1 VKGVAVAA
9 AFRATVSA
17 LLLYVADPALQPGL
31 SLTGQ
36 GVGLYH
42 QVMPRGDTGVPL
54 QILTSAAT
62 EPDAGLASLV
72 LIWLIP
78 LSALIVGCP
87 CHSLRS
93 VQALGTFTSKSNSL
107 ARPYRASVS
116 GFGVVV
122 FGTWCQY
129 VAICGCPPCRWCHG
143 GPALV
148 RLGGA
153 CCCIAP
159 PSAETVRV
167 VPPYQA
173 LSDRTQRPVAHLCVP
188 DLTPL
193 TLHCHAQG
201 WQHISLGTAQ

>member
-1 VKGVAVAA
+1 MKGVAVAA

-93 VQALGTFTSKSNSL
+93 VQALGTFTSKSHSL
-107 ARPYRASVS
+107 ARPLP
-116 GFGVVV
+116 
-122 FGTWCQY
+122 CQWQR
-129 VAICGCPPCRWCHG
+129 IRG
-143 GPALV
+143 G
-148 RLGGA
+148 RLWD
-153 CCCIAP
+153 
-159 PSAETVRV
+159 V
-167 VPPYQA
+167 VPVCCNLQVSA
-173 LSDRTQRPVAHLCVP
+173 MSLVP
-188 DLTPL
+188 WRACTGSAWRCLL
-193 TLHCHAQG
+193 LH
-201 WQHISLGTAQ
+201 STAKR